1 MSPRPGITRRYI
13 RRLVDLA
20 FLSPQLL
27 RHMIKHAIWRA
38 MRAPFLVLATLVPS
52 LALGATLPLEDGEYT
67 RGRCEGGSAD
77 ITESISLHTIL
88 EGAQKGRRFLSPD
101 GEGQGGVCYLEKIDD
116 SGAQF
121 SGSAKCRSGTKIDT
135 SEGTYRF
142 TYEVLNN
149 RTFVS
154 KGRKYVWCAPHR

>member
-1 MSPRPGITRRYI
+1 MP
-13 RRLVDLA
+13 
-20 FLSPQLL
+20 
-27 RHMIKHAIWRA
+27 HMIKRAILRD

-67 RGRCEGGSAD
+67 RGRCQGGSSD
-77 ITESISLHTIL
+77 ITESISLHTIR

-101 GEGQGGVCYLEKIDD
+101 GEGQGGVCYLEKIEA
-116 SGAQF
+116 SGARF
-121 SGSAKCRSGTKIDT
+121 SGSAKCGSGTKIDI

-154 KGRKYVWCAPHR
+154 KGGKYVWCAPHR